1 MLRITVVCLICA
13 VLSLVGVPLAQG
25 VPQPKAKV
33 DLNAADVGQLDEL
46 PGVGPTIA
54 QRIVDYRE
62 ENGPFK
68 RIEDLMEVKGI
79 GEKKFLNLK
88 DLITVQATPEP
99 KPAGQ

>member
-1 MLRITVVCLICA
+1 
-13 VLSLVGVPLAQG
+13 VPLAQG

-33 DLNAADVGQLDEL
+33 DLNSADIDQLDEL
-46 PGVGPTIA
+46 PGIGPTTA
-54 QRIVDYRE
+54 QRILDYRE

-88 DLITVQATPEP
+88 ELITVQSTPEP